1 MIYGLKD
8 DAIARIRAVLA
19 RYPQVDKALIYGS
32 RAMGTDRTGSDID
45 LALFGKH
52 IDLQLV
58 NRISNDLDDLML
70 PWMFDLTIFHHID
83 NPDLIDHINRVGKV
97 FYQRT

>member
-1 MIYGLKD
+1 MIYGLED

>member
-1 MIYGLKD
+1 MIYGLED
-8 DAIARIRAVLA
+8 DVIARIRAVLA

-32 RAMGTDRTGSDID
+32 RALGTGRPGSDID

-70 PWMFDLTIFHHID
+70 P
-83 NPDLIDHINRVGKV
+83 
-97 FYQRT
+97 

>member
-1 MIYGLKD
+1 LTYGLED
-8 DAIARIRAVLA
+8 DVIARIRAVLA

-32 RAMGTDRTGSDID
+32 RAMGTDRPGSDID

-97 FYQRT
+97 FYQRS